1 MLYRWAFLLVAF
13 GTLSLGLSATAG
25 AECPTTATT
34 VPPGAAV
41 GCQTVSVNGITSTDV
56 AVVLALVCVT
66 LGAMFGRALLAG
78 RS

>member
-1 MLYRWAFLLVAF
+1 MRWTFPVLF
-13 GTLSLGLSATAG
+13 GGLLSLAFSATAG
-25 AECPTTATT
+25 AECPATATT

-56 AVVLALVCVT
+56 AVVLALVCLT
-66 LGAMFGRALLAG
+66 LGAVFGRMILGG